1 VIASEAGRESGMK
14 LLIGILVFV
23 WFACGLF
30 GASRLHDMS
39 FKKIAR
45 GPITMA
51 KALDQDPVT
60 YPGPD

>member
-1 VIASEAGRESGMK
+1 MVASQAGRESGMK
-14 LLIGILVFV
+14 LLIGILIVV
-23 WFACGLF
+23 WFGCGLF
-30 GASRLHDMS
+30 GAWRMHDMS

-51 KALDQDPVT
+51 KALDEDPVT